1 MKNYKKG
8 LLTAMIL
15 SAMSLMAAEQKTIF
29 VNTFDD
35 EDNTNPNKCSLREAI
50 KAASLDKAYGGCTP
64 GNTVRGQKDYIQLE
78 EGEYILNSEL
88 TPESEIYIYGKL
100 PVDYST
106 KDVLTNEYPARQN
119 LKTKISAK
127 DKSRI
132 FNTIDRESTLSLYN
146 VALDRGASSEVGGAL
161 LIGGSLNM
169 TNSAI
174 LNSASAKDG
183 GAIYFVAHKPENQI
197 NLSGTLIQGNSATE
211 GSVIAMDCMA
221 NLGKTNAIIKIDKS
235 SIVENGSAASLSTID
250 LCGSSSVSITAST
263 IAKNTAN
270 SSNGSII
277 RVLNTADH
285 RLSPGSELLLHSN
298 TIVENNAHSTLYYDD
313 TGSISLNFNILA
325 YNAGKSCRYALNNGD
340 LTTTKRVIYAYQNA
354 LQLDPGT
361 GQCDLPTTSTAGNT
375 SLNTNI
381 NLGAI
386 SMATVLS
393 PYQAASKY
401 NLFLPM
407 YYPIDNQN
415 NTDLVN
421 TGMSECSATDQR
433 NLARI
438 TDTTHILDPNLNNT
452 CDIGSIERMRLTA
465 ADTTTL
471 TNRSYIALISDYQT
485 QIDKLKEYLADPE
498 ADKELRVKDQEDL
511 TKFEDLKKFTEQ
523 YAQYR
528 AIYFDPF
535 SNALPSEEAASD
547 MAGAIQLKALNTNN
561 YTITTYNY
569 GIGEFVE
576 KSGGGFE
583 FAGTPDPNFKCEW
596 KEEDLKQIII
606 YRTDGRVVD
615 GHGYCSYTITSKQD
629 SAVKSTGLITANFVN
644 IAPIAENDTYSI
656 TPSSNSVLSV
666 NPLTNDSDDG
676 DGPTNHLTINKN
688 VFYKNDQGVELPI
701 RLSTIPAGLIVNADR
716 KGPCPGNYIKD
727 TCYGGQLYFEVK
739 NNFSQFDYELDYNIF
754 DAEGMSS
761 NNAKIYLLNTE
772 KNTNNEA
779 SGGGGSLGIYSIL
792 GLAGLALFR
801 NRRKK

>member
-1 MKNYKKG
+1 MKNYKKA
-8 LLTAMIL
+8 LLTAMVL
-15 SAMSLMAAEQKTIF
+15 SAMSLMAAEQKTIY
-29 VNTFDD
+29 VNTVDD

-50 KAASLDKAYGGCTP
+50 KAASLNKAYGGCSA
-64 GNTVRGQKDYIQLE
+64 GNTTRGQKDSIQLE

-88 TPESEIYIYGKL
+88 TPESELYIYGKL
-100 PVDYST
+100 PADYST

-127 DKSRI
+127 GASRI
-132 FNTIDRESTLSLYN
+132 FNTINQEPTLSLYN
-146 VALDRGASSEVGGAL
+146 VALEGGASSEVGGAL

-174 LNSASAKDG
+174 LNSTSAKDG
-183 GAIYFVAHKPENQI
+183 GAIYFVAHRPENQI
-197 NLSGTLIQGNSATE
+197 TLANTLIQGNNANE
-211 GSVIAMDCMA
+211 GSVIAMDCMV
-221 NLGKTNAIIKIDKS
+221 NLGKTNALININNS
-235 SIVENGSAASLSTID
+235 SIVENGSVNSLSSID
-250 LCGSSSVSITAST
+250 VCGSSKLAITAST
-263 IAKNTAN
+263 IAKNIAN
-270 SSNGSII
+270 NNNGSIF
-277 RVLNTADH
+277 RVINTADH
-285 RLSPGSELLLHSN
+285 RLSPGSELVLVSN
-298 TIVENNAHSTLYYDD
+298 TIVENNAHSTLYYDN
-313 TGSISLNFNILA
+313 TGNISLSFNVLA
-325 YNAGKSCRYALNNGD
+325 YNSDKSCRYALNNGD
-340 LTTTKRVIYAYQNA
+340 LTDTKRVIYAYQNA
-354 LQLDPGT
+354 LQLNPGT
-361 GQCDLPTTSTAGNT
+361 GQCDLPAASTAGDT
-375 SLNTNI
+375 SANI
-381 NLGAI
+381 NVNLGSTGMSTI
-386 SMATVLS
+386 LS

-407 YYPIDNQN
+407 YYPLDNQN

-421 TGMSECSATDQR
+421 TGKLGCSATDQR

-438 TDTTHILDPNLNNT
+438 TDTTHKLDPDQNNT

-465 ADTTTL
+465 PDITTL
-471 TNRSYIALISDYQT
+471 SNRSYITLIADYQKK
-485 QIDKLKEYLADPE
+485 IDELKGYLADPE

-511 TKFEDLKKFTEQ
+511 KKYEDLKKLTEQ

-535 SNALPSEEAASD
+535 SNALPSEEPALD
-547 MAGAIQLKALNTNN
+547 MPGAMQLKALNTDN
-561 YTITTYNY
+561 YMITTNNY

-583 FAGTPDPNFKCEW
+583 FVGTADPSFKCEW
-596 KEEDLKQIII
+596 KEDLKQIII

-615 GHGYCSYTITSKQD
+615 GYGNCSYTLTSKQD
-629 SAVKSTGLITANFVN
+629 NAVKSTGLITANFVN
-644 IAPIAENDTYSI
+644 IVPIAKNDIYSI

-676 DGPTNHLTINKN
+676 DGPTTHLTMSKS

-761 NNAKIYLLNTE
+761 NNAKIYLINTE
-772 KNTNNEA
+772 KNTNSEA

-801 NRRKK
+801 SRRKK